1 MRSRRQTVAEQRPK
15 VPSYIVTFADMVT
28 LLLTFFVMLLS
39 LAQVQDP
46 ELYGRG
52 RDAFLE
58 SLRYI
63 GLGPLF
69 GRQQMTRLGAPKN
82 KYVVPEPDEST
93 DRRTLDARAEELRRI
108 LKKLKQLTT
117 IVSSQIVGR
126 KVNYSITNIRFSPGR
141 VDLDESAKKFL
152 TGFCRDLQLDVG
164 RTPVELYVLGLA
176 SGGNGDKEKWLLS
189 ARRAQAVADF
199 LRDTLSSA
207 TQVQR
212 SVLGGRLKWSVHS
225 WGAGPG
231 GAWVGRNSPISGQ
244 SQILI
249 GVLRPSD

>member
-1 MRSRRQTVAEQRPK
+1 
-15 VPSYIVTFADMVT
+15 MVT

-82 KYVVPEPDEST
+82 KYVVPEPDELT

-249 GVLRPSD
+249 GVLRPND

>member
-1 MRSRRQTVAEQRPK
+1 MRLQRQTIAEQRAK
-15 VPSYIVTFADMVT
+15 VPTYIVTFSDMVT

-69 GRQQMTRLGAPKN
+69 GRQQMPSFGATKN
-82 KYVVPEPDEST
+82 KYVVPDPDESA
-93 DRRTLDARAEELRRI
+93 DRRTLDAKAEELRRI
-108 LKKLKQLTT
+108 LKKLKQSTT
-117 IVSSQIVGR
+117 IVSSRIVGR

-152 TGFCRDLQLDVG
+152 TGFCRDLQLDVSL
-164 RTPVELYVLGLA
+164 TPVELYVLGLA
-176 SGGNGDKEKWLLS
+176 PDGNGEKEKWLLS
-189 ARRAQAVADF
+189 ARRAQPVADF

-207 TQVQR
+207 TQARRNVFVEQ
-212 SVLGGRLKWSVHS
+212 SKWSVHS

-249 GVLRPSD
+249 GVLRAND